1 MILLGGV
8 DEAGLGPL
16 LGPLC
21 VAASAFALDDEARSP
36 ADPFEPYDLW
46 AALGDAVA
54 REPADDRHALVV
66 GDSKVVHARNPRGER
81 RLEATV
87 LAFAAQHLAG
97 RLPNALAELSLDP
110 ASESAWRARH
120 PWLADGDPPLPHA
133 CSLDFLELRSALL
146 MRALSAARCSPAAL
160 AVRRVEPGE
169 LNREFARSGNKA
181 HAAWH
186 FASAALR
193 HVVERGRALGARE
206 VRLAVDR
213 QGGRAHY
220 GPLLARLFPDWR
232 VFLVVEQDGVSRYR
246 LEGEPRI
253 FVTFEERAEARH
265 FGVALASCLAK
276 YTREVSM
283 AALNSWFSARA
294 PGLEP
299 TAGYTTDG
307 RRWLADA
314 SDLVATIERDLLVR
328 QR

>member
-1 MILLGGV
+1 MIVLGGV

-21 VAASAFALDDEARSP
+21 VAGAAFAFEDEASLA
-36 ADPFEPYDLW
+36 ADPFEPFDLW
-46 AALGDAVA
+46 AALGGAVS

-87 LAFAAQHLAG
+87 LAFAAHLLAG
-97 RLPNALAELSLDP
+97 RVPDSLAALSLD
-110 ASESAWRARH
+110 ATSESVWRSRH

-133 CSLDFLELRSALL
+133 CSSEFLELRSALL
-146 MRALSAARCSPAAL
+146 ARALAAARCAPAAL

-169 LNREFARSGNKA
+169 LNREFERSGNKA

-186 FASAALR
+186 FASAALL
-193 HVVERGRALGARE
+193 HVVARARELGARE

-220 GPLLARLFPDWR
+220 GPLLARLFQEWR
-232 VFLVVEQDGVSRYR
+232 VFLVEESDGVSRYR

-265 FGVALASCLAK
+265 FAVALASCLAK

-283 AALNSWFSARA
+283 AALNAWFGARA
-294 PGLEP
+294 PGLAP

-314 SDLVATIERDLLVR
+314 AKLVSTIERDLLVR